1 MPILVGVG
9 QISPPPVVY
18 ACIETNPGV
27 TAGRKLQNLEVGGRK
42 NINP

>member
-27 TAGRKLQNLEVGGRK
+27 TAGRKKTKSESEEGK
-42 NINP
+42 P